1 MKLNAFILRTALAGA
16 ALFTATHGLAQDYPS
31 RDITFIVPYA
41 PGGSTDPISRQIA
54 SQLEKELKGSV
65 NVENKPGGSATIGVG
80 QVIRSKPDG
89 YTIGLSSNS
98 ALAYQPL
105 VNKSIT
111 WKSPADYQS
120 IVTLVKLPAIITVK
134 ADSPYKT
141 FEDFVE
147 AARKNPG
154 KIRVAVSG
162 YRTAPDLVIQELN
175 KVANIRLATVP
186 FTGGGGEALI
196 ALLGGRVEATS
207 GYAPTVKAHVDAGT
221 VRVLAAFSKDKYFM
235 FPEAQSVVQ
244 AGYNVTLPAD
254 YGVVAP
260 KGLPKDVLDKLVN
273 AALKVGKSEEFA
285 KFAASHGLVLDV
297 GGPKEMDAEMTAYG
311 KTFADLIAFM
321 SKKTQQ

>member
-1 MKLNAFILRTALAGA
+1 MKLNAFILRAALASA
-16 ALFTATHGLAQDYPS
+16 ALFTATQGLAQDYPS

-54 SQLEKELKGSV
+54 SQLEKELKGTI

-235 FPEAQSVVQ
+235 FPEARSVVQ

-285 KFAASHGLVLDV
+285 KFAATHGLVLDV

-311 KTFADLIAFM
+311 KTFTDLIAFM

>member
-1 MKLNAFILRTALAGA
+1 MKAKFFILRAALAGLMLSA
-16 ALFTATHGLAQDYPS
+16 STGSLAQEYPS

-54 SQLEKELKGSV
+54 SQLEKEFKRTV
-65 NVENKPGGSATIGVG
+65 NVENKPGGSATVGVG

-105 VNKSIT
+105 VNKSLT

-141 FEDFVE
+141 FEDFIE
-147 AARKNPG
+147 AARQNPG

-162 YRTAPDLVIQELN
+162 SRTAPDLVIQELN
-175 KVANIRLATVP
+175 KVANIRIATVP

-207 GYAPTVKAHVDAGT
+207 GYAPTVRAHVQAGT
-221 VRVLAAFSKDKYFM
+221 VRVLASFSKEKYFM

-260 KGLPKDVLDKLVN
+260 KGLPKDVLDKLVA
-273 AALKVGKSEEFA
+273 AALRIGKSEEFA
-285 KFAASHGLVLDV
+285 KFSAANGLIVDV
-297 GGPKEMDAEMTAYG
+297 GGPKEMDAEMTAYE
-311 KTFADLIAFM
+311 KTFTDLIAFM
-321 SKKTQQ
+321 SKKTQ

>member
-1 MKLNAFILRTALAGA
+1 MKLNAFILRAALSGA
-16 ALFTATHGLAQDYPS
+16 ALLTATHALAQDYPS
-31 RDITFIVPYA
+31 RDITFIVPYG

-54 SQLEKELKGSV
+54 SQLEKELKGSI
-65 NVENKPGGSATIGVG
+65 NVENKPGGSATVGVG

-105 VNKSIT
+105 VNKSIS

-141 FEDFVE
+141 FEDLVE

-207 GYAPTVKAHVDAGT
+207 GYAPTVKAHVQAGT

-273 AALKVGKSEEFA
+273 AALKVGKSDEFA
-285 KFAASHGLVLDV
+285 KFAASQGLLVDV
-297 GGPKEMDAEMTAYG
+297 GGPKQMDAEMIAYG
-311 KTFADLIAFM
+311 KTFTDLIAFM
-321 SKKTQQ
+321 SKKSQ

>member
-1 MKLNAFILRTALAGA
+1 MKPHSLIFRA
-16 ALFTATHGLAQDYPS
+16 ALTAVVFAASAQAFAQQYPS

-54 SQLEKELKGSV
+54 SQLEKELKGSI
-65 NVENKPGGSATIGVG
+65 NVENKPGGSATVGVG

-207 GYAPTVKAHVDAGT
+207 GYAPTVRAHVQAGT
-221 VRVLAAFSKDKYFM
+221 VRVLASFSKDKYFM

-273 AALKVGKSEEFA
+273 AALAVGKSEEFA

-297 GGPKEMDAEMTAYG
+297 GGPKEMDEEMIAYG
-311 KTFADLIAFM
+311 KTFEELIAFM
-321 SKKTQQ
+321 SKKTQ

>member
-1 MKLNAFILRTALAGA
+1 MKAFSFLIRATLAGSI
-16 ALFTATHGLAQDYPS
+16 FFSTGQVIAQDYPS

-54 SQLEKELKGSV
+54 SQLEKELKISV
-65 NVENKPGGSATIGVG
+65 NVENKPGGSATVGVG

-105 VNKSIT
+105 VNKSLT

-141 FEDFVE
+141 FEDFIE
-147 AARKNPG
+147 AARQNPG

-175 KVANIRLATVP
+175 KVANIRIATVP

-207 GYAPTVKAHVDAGT
+207 GYAPTVKAHVQAGT

-235 FPEAQSVVQ
+235 FPQAQSVVQ

-260 KGLPKDVLDKLVN
+260 KGLPKDVLDKLVT
-273 AALKVGKSEEFA
+273 AALKIGKSEEFA
-285 KFAASHGLVLDV
+285 KFAQANGLVLDV
-297 GGPKEMDAEMTAYG
+297 GGPQQMDAEMTAYG
-311 KTFADLIAFM
+311 KTFTDLIAFM
-321 SKKTQQ
+321 SKKTQ

>member
-1 MKLNAFILRTALAGA
+1 MKLNAFILRAALTGA
-16 ALFTATHGLAQDYPS
+16 ALFAATQGLAQDYPS

-54 SQLEKELKGSV
+54 SQLEKELKGSI

-105 VNKSIT
+105 VNKSIS

-207 GYAPTVKAHVDAGT
+207 GYAPTVKAHVQAGT
-221 VRVLAAFSKDKYFM
+221 VRVLAAFSKEKYFM

-311 KTFADLIAFM
+311 KTFVDLIAFM